1 MLRAPRTEPASVLLF
16 RTPCLDTPAHMLRS
30 HTGPAVGSSLFNG
43 WSRFSRGLFYSHDA
57 VSSSLPS
64 HGLGRGVGRWGHPPT
79 LADQHPRLP
88 ALEDGV
94 CVGQCSPNVD
104 VLSVALAKR
113 CFRTVIFLFRPFVSL
128 FVETPVLLSSYVR
141 ELAKGERR
149 YANP

>member
-1 MLRAPRTEPASVLLF
+1 MGRPALAEVCFIPTMQCRAP
-16 RTPCLDTPAHMLRS
+16 CL
-30 HTGPAVGSSLFNG
+30 HT
-43 WSRFSRGLFYSHDA
+43 
-57 VSSSLPS
+57 
-64 HGLGRGVGRWGHPPT
+64 GLGREVGRGSHPPT

-113 CFRTVIFLFRPFVSL
+113 CVRTVILLFRPFVSL